1 MAKATKAT
9 PEVNTV
15 EVENKEVQME
25 VIEGQ
30 TNVSHETSTQSQN
43 NTVVEGTI
51 LPTYDSELKGYED
64 YKENLLKHYEDIK
77 SSGIEISTF
86 SNLVILLNKVYHYS
100 TYDINKLVNNKG
112 KKLIEAIKYMIQHKD
127 NKLNTYNLEQL
138 MIMKYEY
145 LKSTN
150 QKKSPSVEVN
160 IPDLLEIQPTKKSIT
175 KTTKTNT
182 KSLKDLMTE

>member
-1 MAKATKAT
+1 MAKATKATKAT

-15 EVENKEVQME
+15 ELENKEL
-25 VIEGQ
+25 Q
-30 TNVSHETSTQSQN
+30 TE
-43 NTVVEGTI
+43 VVEEAN

-112 KKLIEAIKYMIQHKD
+112 KKLIEAIKYMMQHKD

-145 LKSTN
+145 LKATN

-160 IPDLLEIQPTKKSIT
+160 ISELLEIQPTKKSIT